1 MTSKIADILDTTK
14 VVVLSHELFQMLVKR
29 LGKFPAEQVNDVLM
43 PINNA
48 GVIMYE
54 DYTRIVNSSL
64 EAKKAIE
71 AQKAA
76 QAIEDQKAL
85 AAKQDE
91 VAKTVETKKEVE
103 TKPK

>member
-1 MTSKIADILDTTK
+1 
-14 VVVLSHELFQMLVKR
+14 
-29 LGKFPAEQVNDVLM
+29 M

-76 QAIEDQKAL
+76 QAIEDQKAGRRV
-85 AAKQDE
+85 Q
-91 VAKTVETKKEVE
+91 VQRPVKK
-103 TKPK
+103 KKRWY